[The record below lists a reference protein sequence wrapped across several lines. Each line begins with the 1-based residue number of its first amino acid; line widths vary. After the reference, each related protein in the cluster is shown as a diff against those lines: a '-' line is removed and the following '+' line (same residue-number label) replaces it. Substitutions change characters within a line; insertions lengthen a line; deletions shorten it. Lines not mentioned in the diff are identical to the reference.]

1 MIAILAVAFVL
12 FSLAAIAFA
21 AFDTVRFVRRTG
33 ERVPAA
39 LTYRAYTV

>member
-12 FSLAAIAFA
+12 LSLAGIAFA

-33 ERVPAA
+33 EQVPAA